1 MGDLEFRSQREIY
14 LAMLPVLR
22 VKERVNKYYGYNISS
37 EIIWNYL
44 GKNKW
49 KNDKNLTLAEIVND
63 IIVLD
68 MIKVKGK
75 IIHE

>member
-14 LAMLPVLR
+14 LAMLPILR

>member
-49 KNDKNLTLAEIVND
+49 KNDKNLTLAEIGND